1 MNETPVRSLGASQ
14 APWSLEVDEV
24 LPCLSLAGSE
34 GLDDSQVSG
43 QRERFGANELTH
55 TKPRSAMLILL
66 AQFHSLIVL
75 LLAAA
80 AGLSFFF
87 HDWLEGGAIIAVIVV
102 NALIGFF
109 TEFGALRSMEALRKL
124 TQVSV
129 TVRRAGALRRIPAGE
144 LVPGDIVVV
153 EGGDVIAADMR
164 IFRASRLQSNESSL
178 TGESAP
184 VGKGC
189 ETIAD
194 DTVLAERAN
203 MLYNGTAI
211 TRGSGEGVV
220 TATGMASELG
230 QISSL
235 VENAADEITPLEKRL
250 NELGHKLVWV
260 TLAIAALTAI
270 AGIRAGKDVYLMIE
284 TSIALAVAAIPEGLP
299 IVATMALARGMWR
312 MSRRQALIN
321 RLSAVETLGAT
332 SVICSDKTGTLTEN
346 RMEVVKFVLADGEAV
361 EMGTLPENQSGLDE
375 ILETIA
381 LCNNASLDGVGDP
394 IEVALLGAVAKA
406 AFDIPDHP
414 RVGEEAFD
422 SDAKMM
428 ATTYRDGDRFDY
440 YVKGAPES
448 VIDACQFDR
457 PEEGGQWMSRNES
470 LAETGLRV
478 LGVARKQSRSDS
490 DAPYEALT
498 FLGLVGLVDPP
509 RDDVR
514 TAISECRA
522 SGIRV
527 VMITGDQP
535 ATAAYVANAVGLA
548 SGLTKSEVVT
558 GSEISNSTD
567 LTEPTVF
574 ARVSPKQKLDIIE
587 SYQRKGMVVAMTGD
601 GVNDAPALKEADIG
615 IAMGLRGTEVAKEAA
630 DMILKDDAF
639 SSIVTAVE
647 QGRIIFSN
655 IRRFV
660 LYLMSCNLSEILI
673 VGLAAAV
680 DSPLPIL
687 PLQILFLNM
696 VTDVFPALALGMGNG
711 HGNMMRQRP
720 RDPAEPILRRGDW
733 IKIAGYSVTMC
744 ASILAAFAL
753 ALVWLKVDTAEAVSI
768 AFIAL
773 AGAQLVHV
781 FNMRDRSEGL
791 FVNQITRNRYIWAAL
806 ALCIVLLAIAVHVP
820 AVANILSLQSPSFA
834 GWQLV
839 VAATFAPLLISQVI
853 CGLSG
858 RASNP

>member
-270 AGIRAGKDVYLMIE
+270 AGIRAGKDVYL
-284 TSIALAVAAIPEGLP
+284 
-299 IVATMALARGMWR
+299 
-312 MSRRQALIN
+312 
-321 RLSAVETLGAT
+321 
-332 SVICSDKTGTLTEN
+332 
-346 RMEVVKFVLADGEAV
+346 
-361 EMGTLPENQSGLDE
+361 
-375 ILETIA
+375 
-381 LCNNASLDGVGDP
+381 
-394 IEVALLGAVAKA
+394 
-406 AFDIPDHP
+406 
-414 RVGEEAFD
+414 
-422 SDAKMM
+422 
-428 ATTYRDGDRFDY
+428 
-440 YVKGAPES
+440 
-448 VIDACQFDR
+448 
-457 PEEGGQWMSRNES
+457 
-470 LAETGLRV
+470 
-478 LGVARKQSRSDS
+478 
-490 DAPYEALT
+490 
-498 FLGLVGLVDPP
+498 
-509 RDDVR
+509 
-514 TAISECRA
+514 
-522 SGIRV
+522 
-527 VMITGDQP
+527 
-535 ATAAYVANAVGLA
+535 
-548 SGLTKSEVVT
+548 
-558 GSEISNSTD
+558 
-567 LTEPTVF
+567 
-574 ARVSPKQKLDIIE
+574 
-587 SYQRKGMVVAMTGD
+587 
-601 GVNDAPALKEADIG
+601 
-615 IAMGLRGTEVAKEAA
+615 
-630 DMILKDDAF
+630 
-639 SSIVTAVE
+639 
-647 QGRIIFSN
+647 
-655 IRRFV
+655 
-660 LYLMSCNLSEILI
+660 
-673 VGLAAAV
+673 
-680 DSPLPIL
+680 
-687 PLQILFLNM
+687 
-696 VTDVFPALALGMGNG
+696 
-711 HGNMMRQRP
+711 
-720 RDPAEPILRRGDW
+720 
-733 IKIAGYSVTMC
+733 
-744 ASILAAFAL
+744 
-753 ALVWLKVDTAEAVSI
+753 
-768 AFIAL
+768 
-773 AGAQLVHV
+773 
-781 FNMRDRSEGL
+781 
-791 FVNQITRNRYIWAAL
+791 
-806 ALCIVLLAIAVHVP
+806 
-820 AVANILSLQSPSFA
+820 
-834 GWQLV
+834 
-839 VAATFAPLLISQVI
+839 
-853 CGLSG
+853 
-858 RASNP
+858 